1 MRLKSQPYALVNTI
15 MYRPVA
21 SVKPYKFPLDDHG
34 LKDRSS
40 RPRRCILTVCR
51 GWVARLFPVDSFS
64 SRRAYSSGAGFHSLA
79 MVPRERVL
87 RHERSATNAPLRGDD
102 GQFALGFQSANLR
115 KNRRPPARA
124 GRRSALRLLHDLR
137 RKPPAVAENT
147 GDFAKWL
154 VRRDSKKVLAHDAGI
169 VLLDGYIPGGKVQRS
184 QVGWER
190 VNIAPIK
197 ARQQF
202 LIGQAL
208 IKVKL
213 AVVRADEKCP
223 TPARRIKCG
232 RVGVSNA
239 EGIDDGS

>member
-1 MRLKSQPYALVNTI
+1 MASFLRGKTRSGFPRRCEACVLNRNPAFRRARINAISGCVSRLCTRRMISDTCSAVRALVFLLRTTPGDDMDMRLKSQPYALVNTI

-154 VRRDSKKVLAHDAGI
+154 VR
-169 VLLDGYIPGGKVQRS
+169 
-184 QVGWER
+184 
-190 VNIAPIK
+190 
-197 ARQQF
+197 
-202 LIGQAL
+202 
-208 IKVKL
+208 
-213 AVVRADEKCP
+213 
-223 TPARRIKCG
+223 
-232 RVGVSNA
+232 
-239 EGIDDGS
+239 